1 MDDVILSVENLSKTF
16 GTNQV
21 LRSVSFFVKKGE
33 TKVFIGPSGTGKT
46 TLLRCIN
53 QLTRPDAGTVR
64 LHGDEVTA
72 TSPRINHFR
81 QKMGMVFQNFYL
93 FDHLTAV
100 KNVELALVRVQ
111 GLSRDEAHKKALQKL
126 ERVGLL
132 DKADC
137 YPAELSGGQQQ
148 RVAIARALAGDPD
161 VMLFDEPTSAL
172 DPERI
177 SEVLEI
183 IRDLAKSG
191 MTMLIITHE
200 MSFALSVASEILFME
215 QGEIVERGTP
225 QEMLDNPDF
234 RRTHAYLSHLGDHAG
249 PRGQQR

>member
-1 MDDVILSVENLSKTF
+1 MDDVILSVENLSKKF
-16 GTNQV
+16 GTSQV
-21 LRSVSFFVKKGE
+21 LRSVSFDVKKGE

-53 QLTRPDAGTVR
+53 HLTPPDEGTVR
-64 LHGDEVTA
+64 LHGEEVTA

-100 KNVELALVRVQ
+100 KNIELALVRVQ
-111 GLSRDEAHKKALQKL
+111 GLSREEAHTTALQEL

-183 IRDLAKSG
+183 IRDLARSG

-225 QEMLDNPDF
+225 QEMLNNPEF
-234 RRTHAYLSHLGDHAG
+234 QRTRAFLSHLGDHAG
-249 PRGQQR
+249 PMGQQG

>member
-16 GTNQV
+16 GTSQV
-21 LRSVSFFVKKGE
+21 LRSVSFSVKKGE

-53 QLTRPDAGTVR
+53 QLTPPDTGTVR
-64 LHGDEVTA
+64 LHGEEVTA
-72 TSPRINHFR
+72 TSPKINYFR

-100 KNVELALVRVQ
+100 KNIELALIRVQ
-111 GLSRDEAHKKALQKL
+111 GLSRDEAHTKALQEL
-126 ERVGLL
+126 ERVGLR

-215 QGEIVERGTP
+215 QGQIVERGTP
-225 QEMLDNPDF
+225 QEMQNNPDF
-234 RRTHAYLSHLGDHAG
+234 QRTRAFLSHLGDHAG
-249 PRGQQR
+249 PMGQQR

>member
-1 MDDVILSVENLSKTF
+1 MDEVILSVENLSKTF
-16 GTNQV
+16 GTSRV
-21 LRSVSFFVKKGE
+21 LRSVSFSVKKGE

-53 QLTRPDAGTVR
+53 QLTTPDAGTVR
-64 LHGDEVTA
+64 LHGEEVTV

-100 KNVELALVRVQ
+100 KNIELALVRVQ
-111 GLSRDEAHKKALQKL
+111 GLSRGEAHTKALQEL

-225 QEMLDNPDF
+225 QEMLNNPDF
-234 RRTHAYLSHLGDHAG
+234 LRTRAYLSHLGDHAG
-249 PRGQQR
+249 PMGQQR